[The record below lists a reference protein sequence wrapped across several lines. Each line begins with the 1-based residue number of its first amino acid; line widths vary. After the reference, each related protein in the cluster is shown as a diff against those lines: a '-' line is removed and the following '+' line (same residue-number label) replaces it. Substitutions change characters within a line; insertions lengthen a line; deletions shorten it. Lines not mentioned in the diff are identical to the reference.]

1 MEEEE
6 EETDKTD
13 QKPTVA
19 KVGAVRIGLKW
30 HISLL
35 RLSVLLVCSRSLGK
49 RCIMVGGTAYNLRNV
64 ADGHLCAVAN
74 KVAAELLAEVDA
86 DVLITFEVFNEAI
99 FEILVAV
106 VVVANFVV
114 IASVIVLRSIILE
127 TAVAVIRAL
136 CTVALSMTSEEE
148 LSMLLAAATVGV
160 VVIVVG
166 MFSLTLEFVMKTFLR
181 VLKLLYTTLQFIEF
195 SKRC

>member
-1 MEEEE
+1 
-6 EETDKTD
+6 
-13 QKPTVA
+13 
-19 KVGAVRIGLKW
+19 
-30 HISLL
+30 
-35 RLSVLLVCSRSLGK
+35 
-49 RCIMVGGTAYNLRNV
+49 MVGGTAYNLRNV
-64 ADGHLCAVAN
+64 ADGYLCAVAN

-99 FEILVAV
+99 FEILVAVV

-148 LSMLLAAATVGV
+148 LSMLLAAATIGV
-160 VVIVVG
+160 LVIVVG

-181 VLKLLYTTLQFIEF
+181 VLKQTVLSAVILL
-195 SKRC
+195 